1 MYEMYHMKNW
11 LFIND
16 QDTGIKNVKY
26 IVLTVFP
33 NTKWVKVQ
41 TVQVRNK
48 S

>member
-1 MYEMYHMKNW
+1 MKFIIWKNW

-16 QDTGIKNVKY
+16 QDTGIKNVDSFSKY
-26 IVLTVFP
+26 Q
-33 NTKWVKVQ
+33 WVKVQ